1 MEHLVCFY
9 PFFKAYA
16 QKRDYDAPSLAL
28 GVLTFLIEK
37 GRLQG
42 RTVRPDEVREYIE
55 GMMKE
60 MYPGQTFDYQEVTR
74 TVLGDLETTPG
85 GELYRFQYRDPVRKQ
100 QVNRYVH
107 LVEYTVSEGAY
118 QITDAGLEFMI
129 TIKELPEESRVTV
142 ALILFKKQIESGSF
156 RNALETVRNLNLE
169 VYRKKGKRQAL
180 IDSMIY
186 GDPGVVEI
194 YTAYTRDVI
203 SQLEQ
208 EEELFRQ
215 VQKTLQEIAGDT
227 KRITDQSRSLGDEE
241 DFITIKELEDEL
253 YRGYS
258 LHNKLLEDYT
268 TIPAEYE
275 RISKIRLHSLFD
287 RRYQFQKTLENH
299 IQANLPND
307 VHVVEMLPLLLP
319 DPGKTFSLCKLFEPQ
334 TIIGKKAEVAETRV
348 KEEWGNAKK
357 SPDEIMHD
365 RQVTAFTA
373 YASVLLDALRDGGR
387 LDLPGFL
394 DLVLARYGDEGM
406 DHIDLIPFLIELN
419 RGARQD
425 EKEAYETVFDL
436 HAPEERQG
444 VIEKALVSAAAEKKA
459 GIDTIRVRS
468 RPEIRV
474 PLTDERDVYV
484 SYLDFMGERQ
494 NEV

>member
-9 PFFKAYA
+9 PFFKAYG
-16 QKRDYDAPSLAL
+16 QKRDYDAPFLSL

-42 RTVRPDEVREYIE
+42 RNVRPEEVRGYIE

-60 MYPGQTFDYQEVTR
+60 MYPGQKFDFQEVTR
-74 TVLGDLETTPG
+74 TVLGDLETTPY
-85 GELYRFQYRDPVRKQ
+85 GELYRFQYLDPVRNQ
-100 QVNRYVH
+100 QVDRYVH
-107 LVEYTVSEGAY
+107 LVEYNVSDGAY

-129 TIKELPEESRVTV
+129 TIKELPEESRVTI

-169 VYRKKGKRQAL
+169 VHRKKGKRQAL

-186 GDPGVVEI
+186 GDPDVVEKF
-194 YTAYTRDVI
+194 TTYTRDVI

-208 EEELFRQ
+208 EEELFGQ
-215 VQKTLQEIAGDT
+215 VQNTLQAISEDS
-227 KRITDQSRSLGDEE
+227 KRITDHSRSFGAEE
-241 DFITIKELEDEL
+241 DFITIKELSDEL
-253 YRGYS
+253 DSGYR

-268 TIPAEYE
+268 TIPSEYE
-275 RISKIRLHSLFD
+275 HIKNVRLHSLFD

-299 IQANLPND
+299 IQFNLPND
-307 VHVVEMLPLLLP
+307 VQVVEMLPLLLP

-334 TIIGKKAEVAETRV
+334 NILGKKAEIAETRV
-348 KEEWGNAKK
+348 KEEWDDTKK
-357 SPDEIMHD
+357 SPDDIVRE
-365 RQVTAFTA
+365 RQVNTFTT
-373 YASVLLDALRDGGR
+373 YASVLLYALFEGGR

-394 DLVLARYGDEGM
+394 DLVREHYGCEGVA
-406 DHIDLIPFLIELN
+406 HIDLIPFLIELN
-419 RGARQD
+419 KGVRQE
-425 EKEAYETVFDL
+425 EKEPYQTVFDL
-436 HAPEERQG
+436 HTPEERQG
-444 VIEKALVSAAAEKKA
+444 PIERILISTATEMKAKV
-459 GIDTIRVRS
+459 DTIRVRS

-484 SYLDFMGERQ
+484 SYLDFIGERQ